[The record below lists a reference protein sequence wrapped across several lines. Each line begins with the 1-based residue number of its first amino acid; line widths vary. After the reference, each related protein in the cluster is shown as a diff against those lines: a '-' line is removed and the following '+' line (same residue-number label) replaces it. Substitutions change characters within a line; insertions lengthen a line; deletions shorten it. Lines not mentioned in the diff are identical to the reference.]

1 MEKRLF
7 TSECVTNGHPD
18 KVADS
23 ISDAI
28 LDACLAQDPHS
39 RVACETMVTTDF
51 CIICGEITTKAT
63 VDYAAV
69 AREAI
74 RKIGYVYPGDGFD
87 ADTVEI
93 QCRIHTQS
101 ADIALGTN
109 DEVGGAGDQGM
120 MFGGACTQTPELMP
134 LPAALSRALCSRLT
148 QCVHETDLLRPD
160 GKTQVTVEFD
170 EQGNVVGID
179 TVVVS
184 VMHSADFAIEALRKY
199 VRENVIAPVLERYG
213 FHIENVAHIHINP
226 TGNFVIGGPNGDT
239 GLTGRKIIVDTYGG
253 YFSHGGGAFSGKDP
267 TKVDRSAAYMAR
279 YMAKNLVAAGLA
291 TKVQVQLAY
300 AIGVAQ
306 PVSLRVDSYGTGK
319 ISDEKMTELLRETC
333 DMTPAGIIR
342 KLDLRRP
349 IYADTAAHGH
359 FGIESRPWEQ
369 TDTGGQAAPAFRN
382 LKKTAGKGKS
392 PSLYF
397 SGSTAQ
403 MPKCSKHLYRV
414 MTGSRKLISFQYPP
428 RGIYSKFHRLPP
440 VRRVFLHLFPRWS
453 SSTLWWSYY
462 S

>member
-1 MEKRLF
+1 MEKRFF

-28 LDACLAQDPHS
+28 LDACLAQDPDS

-51 CIICGEITTKAT
+51 CLICGEITTKAR
-63 VDYAAV
+63 VDYQAV

-101 ADIALGTN
+101 ADIAMGTN
-109 DEVGGAGDQGM
+109 DQVGGAGDQGM

-134 LPAALSRALCSRLT
+134 LPIALARALSNQLT
-148 QCVHETDLLRPD
+148 ACIHSTDLLRAD

-170 EQGNVVGID
+170 EKGSVVGIE

-184 VMHSADFAIEALRKY
+184 VMHSADFAMEELRAY
-199 VRENVIAPVLERYG
+199 VRQNVIAPALAKYG
-213 FHIENVAHIHINP
+213 FRLEDVKHIFINP

-267 TKVDRSAAYMAR
+267 TKVDRSGAYLAR

-291 TKVQVQLAY
+291 SQVQVQLAY
-300 AIGVAQ
+300 AIGVAE
-306 PVSLRVDSYGTGK
+306 PVSVRVESFGTGV
-319 ISDEKMTELLRETC
+319 IPEEKMTELLRKTV

-342 KLDLRRP
+342 RFDLRRP
-349 IYADTAAHGH
+349 IYAPTAAMGH
-359 FGIESRPWEQ
+359 FGVEGLPWEK
-369 TDTGGQAAPAFRN
+369 TDLAPT
-382 LKKTAGKGKS
+382 LKKLAG
-392 PSLYF
+392 
-397 SGSTAQ
+397 
-403 MPKCSKHLYRV
+403 
-414 MTGSRKLISFQYPP
+414 I
-428 RGIYSKFHRLPP
+428 
-440 VRRVFLHLFPRWS
+440 
-453 SSTLWWSYY
+453 
-462 S
+462 

>member
-28 LDACLAQDPHS
+28 LDACLAQDPGS

-51 CIICGEITTKAT
+51 CLICGEITTKAV

-74 RKIGYVYPGDGFD
+74 RHIGYVYPGDGFD

-134 LPAALSRALCSRLT
+134 LPVALARALCNRLT
-148 QCVHETDLLRPD
+148 QCIHSNDLLRAD
-160 GKTQVTVEFD
+160 GKTQVSVEYAED
-170 EQGNVVGID
+170 GSVIGID

-184 VMHSADFAIEALRKY
+184 VMHSVDFEIEELRKY
-199 VRENVIAPVLERYG
+199 IRQGVIAPVLESYG
-213 FHIENVAHIHINP
+213 FKLEEVANIHINP

-267 TKVDRSAAYMAR
+267 TKVDRSGAYMAR

-291 TKVQVQLAY
+291 TQVQVQLAY
-300 AIGVAQ
+300 AIGVAE
-306 PVSLRVDSYGTGK
+306 PVSVRVDSYGTGR
-319 ISDEKMTELLRETC
+319 IADEEMTALLRKTC
-333 DMTPAGIIR
+333 DLTPGGIIR

-349 IYADTAAHGH
+349 IYAPTAEYGH
-359 FGIESRPWEQ
+359 FGVADRPWEQ
-369 TDTGGQAAPAFRN
+369 TDLAEQ
-382 LKKTAGKGKS
+382 LKALAG
-392 PSLYF
+392 
-397 SGSTAQ
+397 
-403 MPKCSKHLYRV
+403 V
-414 MTGSRKLISFQYPP
+414 
-428 RGIYSKFHRLPP
+428 
-440 VRRVFLHLFPRWS
+440 
-453 SSTLWWSYY
+453 
-462 S
+462 

>member
-18 KVADS
+18 KVADA

-28 LDACLAQDPHS
+28 LDACLAQDPQS

-51 CIICGEITTKAT
+51 CMICGEITTCAV
-63 VDYAAV
+63 VDYASV

-74 RKIGYVYPGDGFD
+74 RAIGYTHKGDGFD

-109 DEVGGAGDQGM
+109 EEVGGAGDQGM

-134 LPAALSRALCSRLT
+134 LPAALSRALCNRLT
-148 QCVHETDLLRPD
+148 ACVKENDLLRPD
-160 GKTQVTVEFD
+160 GKTQVSVEFD
-170 EQGNVVGID
+170 DQGNVVGID

-184 VMHSADFAIEALRKY
+184 IMHSAAFPMEELRTY
-199 VRENVIAPVLERYG
+199 IREQVIAPVLERYG
-213 FHIENVAHIHINP
+213 FDIAKVCHVFINP

-291 TKVQVQLAY
+291 SQVQVQLAY
-300 AIGVAQ
+300 AIGVAE
-306 PVSLRVDSYGTGK
+306 PVSIRVDSYGTGK
-319 ISDEKMTELLRETC
+319 VSDEKMVELLRKTC
-333 DMTPAGIIR
+333 DMTPGGIIR
-342 KLDLRRP
+342 KLDLRKP
-349 IYADTAAHGH
+349 VYASTAAKGH
-359 FGIESRPWEQ
+359 FGVEGKTWEQ
-369 TDTGGQAAPAFRN
+369 TDLAET
-382 LKKTAGKGKS
+382 L
-392 PSLYF
+392 
-397 SGSTAQ
+397 
-403 MPKCSKHLYRV
+403 
-414 MTGSRKLISFQYPP
+414 RKLS
-428 RGIYSKFHRLPP
+428 GI
-440 VRRVFLHLFPRWS
+440 
-453 SSTLWWSYY
+453 
-462 S
+462 

>member
-28 LDACLAQDPHS
+28 LDACLAQDPGS

-51 CIICGEITTKAT
+51 CLICGEITTKAV
-63 VDYAAV
+63 VDYPAV

-74 RKIGYVYPGDGFD
+74 RQIGYTYPGDGFD

-134 LPAALSRALCSRLT
+134 LPIALARALCNRLT
-148 QCVHETDLLRPD
+148 ECIHSNDLLRAD
-160 GKTQVTVEFD
+160 GKTQVSVEYD
-170 EQGNVVGID
+170 ENGKVIGID

-184 VMHSADFAIEALRKY
+184 VMHSADFAIEELRKY
-199 VRENVIAPVLERYG
+199 IKAGVIAPVLESYG
-213 FHIENVAHIHINP
+213 FDIANVPHIHINP
-226 TGNFVIGGPNGDT
+226 TGSFVIGGPNGDT

-267 TKVDRSAAYMAR
+267 TKVDRSAAYIAR

-291 TKVQVQLAY
+291 TQVQVQLAY
-300 AIGVAQ
+300 AIGVAE
-306 PVSLRVDSYGTGK
+306 PVSVRVDSYGTGVV
-319 ISDEKMTELLRETC
+319 SDEKMTQLLRATV
-333 DMTPAGIIR
+333 DLTPGGIIR
-342 KLDLRRP
+342 KLQLRRP
-349 IYADTAAHGH
+349 IYAPTAAVGH
-359 FGIESRPWEQ
+359 FGVEGRPWEE
-369 TDTGGQAAPAFRN
+369 TDIADKLRE
-382 LKKTAGKGKS
+382 LAG
-392 PSLYF
+392 
-397 SGSTAQ
+397 
-403 MPKCSKHLYRV
+403 
-414 MTGSRKLISFQYPP
+414 I
-428 RGIYSKFHRLPP
+428 
-440 VRRVFLHLFPRWS
+440 
-453 SSTLWWSYY
+453 
-462 S
+462 

>member
-18 KVADS
+18 KVAAS

-28 LDACLAQDPHS
+28 LDACLAQDSGS

-51 CIICGEITTKAT
+51 CLICGEITTKAV

-74 RKIGYVYPGDGFD
+74 RQIGYVYPGDGFD

-134 LPAALSRALCSRLT
+134 LPVALARALCNRLT
-148 QCVHETDLLRPD
+148 ECIHSNDLLRAD
-160 GKTQVTVEFD
+160 GKTQVSVEYGED
-170 EQGNVVGID
+170 GSVIGID

-184 VMHSADFAIEALRKY
+184 VMHSADFAIEELRKY
-199 VRENVIAPVLERYG
+199 IRQGVIAPVLEKYG
-213 FHIENVAHIHINP
+213 FSIENVPHIHINP

-267 TKVDRSAAYMAR
+267 TKVDRSGAYMAR

-291 TKVQVQLAY
+291 TQVQVQLAD
-300 AIGVAQ
+300 AIGVAE
-306 PVSLRVDSYGTGK
+306 PVSVRVDSYGTGK
-319 ISDEKMTELLRETC
+319 IADEQMTALLRQVC
-333 DMTPAGIIR
+333 DLTPGGIIR

-349 IYADTAAHGH
+349 IYAPTAAVGH
-359 FGIESRPWEQ
+359 FGVEGRPWEQ
-369 TDTGGQAAPAFRN
+369 TDIADK
-382 LKKTAGKGKS
+382 LKELAG
-392 PSLYF
+392 
-397 SGSTAQ
+397 
-403 MPKCSKHLYRV
+403 
-414 MTGSRKLISFQYPP
+414 I
-428 RGIYSKFHRLPP
+428 
-440 VRRVFLHLFPRWS
+440 
-453 SSTLWWSYY
+453 
-462 S
+462 

>member
-28 LDACLAQDPHS
+28 LDACLAQDPGS
-39 RVACETMVTTDF
+39 RVACETMVTTNF
-51 CIICGEITTKAT
+51 CLICGEITTKAV

-74 RKIGYVYPGDGFD
+74 RAIGYTHAGDGFD

-109 DEVGGAGDQGM
+109 DAVGGAGDQGM

-134 LPAALSRALCSRLT
+134 LPAALSRALANRLT
-148 QCVHETDLLRPD
+148 QCVFSNDLLRPD
-160 GKTQVTVEFD
+160 GKTQVSVEYD
-170 EQGNVVGID
+170 EQGNVVGVD

-184 VMHSADFAIEALRKY
+184 IMHSADFDITELRRY
-199 VRENVIAPVLERYG
+199 IREGVIAPVLKDYG
-213 FHIENVAHIHINP
+213 FDIENVPHIHINP

-291 TKVQVQLAY
+291 SRVQVQLAY

-306 PVSLRVDSYGTGK
+306 PVSLRVDSYGTGV
-319 ISDEKMTELLRETC
+319 IDDEKMTELLRKTC

-342 KLDLRRP
+342 KLNLRQP
-349 IYADTAAHGH
+349 IYASTAAKGH
-359 FGIESRPWEQ
+359 FGVADRPWEA
-369 TDTGGQAAPAFRN
+369 TDLAPI
-382 LKKTAGKGKS
+382 LKELAD
-392 PSLYF
+392 
-397 SGSTAQ
+397 
-403 MPKCSKHLYRV
+403 V
-414 MTGSRKLISFQYPP
+414 
-428 RGIYSKFHRLPP
+428 
-440 VRRVFLHLFPRWS
+440 
-453 SSTLWWSYY
+453 
-462 S
+462 

>member
-28 LDACLAQDPHS
+28 LDACLAQDPGS
-39 RVACETMVTTDF
+39 RVACETMVTTNF
-51 CIICGEITTKAT
+51 CLICGEITTTAV

-69 AREAI
+69 ARETI
-74 RKIGYVYPGDGFD
+74 RKIGYTNPADEFC

-120 MFGGACTQTPELMP
+120 MFGGACNETPELMP
-134 LPAALSRALCSRLT
+134 LPAALSRALALRLT
-148 QCVHETDLLRPD
+148 ECVESNDLLRPD
-160 GKTQVTVEFD
+160 GKTQVTIAYD
-170 EQGNVVGID
+170 ENGKVLGVD

-184 VMHSADFAIEALRKY
+184 IMHSADFEMEELRRY
-199 VRENVIAPVLERYG
+199 IREGVIAPVLERYG
-213 FHIENVAHIHINP
+213 FKLEDVEHIHINP

-267 TKVDRSAAYMAR
+267 TKVDRSAAYIAR

-291 TKVQVQLAY
+291 DKVQVQLAY
-300 AIGVAQ
+300 AIGVAE

-319 ISDEKMTELLRETC
+319 ISDEAMTTLLRKTC
-333 DMTPAGIIR
+333 DLTPAGIIR
-342 KLDLRRP
+342 KLTLRTP
-349 IYADTAAHGH
+349 IYGTTALKGH
-359 FGIESRPWEQ
+359 FGVADKPWEN
-369 TDTGGQAAPAFRN
+369 TDLAET
-382 LKKTAGKGKS
+382 LK
-392 PSLYF
+392 
-397 SGSTAQ
+397 
-403 MPKCSKHLYRV
+403 
-414 MTGSRKLISFQYPP
+414 
-428 RGIYSKFHRLPP
+428 
-440 VRRVFLHLFPRWS
+440 
-453 SSTLWWSYY
+453 TLAN
-462 S
+462 

>member
-28 LDACLAQDPHS
+28 LDACLAQDPNS
-39 RVACETMVTTDF
+39 RVACETMVTTDL
-51 CIICGEITTKAT
+51 CLICGEITTKAV
-63 VDYAAV
+63 VDYPAV
-69 AREAI
+69 ARQAI

-93 QCRIHTQS
+93 QCHIHTQS
-101 ADIALGTN
+101 VDIAMGTN
-109 DEVGGAGDQGM
+109 DQVGGAGDQGM

-134 LPAALSRALCSRLT
+134 MPIALARALSNRLSE
-148 QCVHETDLLRPD
+148 CIRSTDLLRAD
-160 GKTQVTVEFD
+160 GKTQATVEFD
-170 EQGNVVGID
+170 EQGNVVGVD

-184 VMHSADFAIEALRKY
+184 VMHSQDFEIEALRAYIAK
-199 VRENVIAPVLERYG
+199 EVIAPVLAKYG
-213 FHIENVAHIHINP
+213 FRMEDVKHIFINP

-267 TKVDRSAAYMAR
+267 TKVDRSAAYLAR

-300 AIGVAQ
+300 AIGVAE
-306 PVSLRVDSYGTGK
+306 PVSVRVDSFGTGV
-319 ISDEKMTELLRETC
+319 IPEEQMTELLRKTV

-342 KLDLRRP
+342 RFDLRRP
-349 IYADTAAHGH
+349 IYAATAANGH
-359 FGIESRPWEQ
+359 FGVEDRPWEK
-369 TDTGGQAAPAFRN
+369 TDLADE
-382 LKKTAGKGKS
+382 LKA
-392 PSLYF
+392 L
-397 SGSTAQ
+397 
-403 MPKCSKHLYRV
+403 V
-414 MTGSRKLISFQYPP
+414 
-428 RGIYSKFHRLPP
+428 
-440 VRRVFLHLFPRWS
+440 
-453 SSTLWWSYY
+453 
-462 S
+462 

>member
-18 KVADS
+18 KVADA

-28 LDACLAQDPHS
+28 LDACLQQDPNS
-39 RVACETMVTTDF
+39 RVACETMVTTNF
-51 CIICGEITTKAT
+51 CVICGEITTKAV
-63 VDYAAV
+63 VDYAAI

-74 RKIGYVYPGDGFD
+74 RAIGYVYPGDGFD

-109 DEVGGAGDQGM
+109 DAVGGAGDQGM
-120 MFGGACTQTPELMP
+120 MFGGACDQTPELMP
-134 LPAALSRALCSRLT
+134 LPIALARSLCNRLT
-148 QCVHETDLLRPD
+148 ECVHSTDLLRPD
-160 GKTQVTVEFD
+160 GKTQVTVEYD
-170 EQGNVVGID
+170 ENGNAIGID

-184 VMHSADFAIEALRKY
+184 VMHSAGFQMEELRRY
-199 VRENVIAPVLERYG
+199 IREGVIAPVLARYG
-213 FHIENVAHIHINP
+213 FDISDVAHIHINP

-291 TKVQVQLAY
+291 KQVQVQLAY

-306 PVSLRVDSYGTGK
+306 PVSVRVDSYGTG
-319 ISDEKMTELLRETC
+319 ILSDERLTQLLRQTC
-333 DMTPAGIIR
+333 DLTPAGIIA
-342 KLDLRRP
+342 KLRLRPP
-349 IYADTAAHGH
+349 IYAPTAAVGH
-359 FGIESRPWEQ
+359 FGVEDRPWEQ
-369 TDTGGQAAPAFRN
+369 TDLAET
-382 LKKTAGKGKS
+382 LKELAK
-392 PSLYF
+392 
-397 SGSTAQ
+397 
-403 MPKCSKHLYRV
+403 
-414 MTGSRKLISFQYPP
+414 
-428 RGIYSKFHRLPP
+428 
-440 VRRVFLHLFPRWS
+440 
-453 SSTLWWSYY
+453 
-462 S
+462 

>member
-7 TSECVTNGHPD
+7 TSECVTCGHPD
-18 KVADS
+18 KVADA

-28 LDACLAQDPHS
+28 LDACLAQDASS

-51 CIICGEITTKAT
+51 CLICGEITTKAK
-63 VDYAAV
+63 VDYKAV

-120 MFGGACTQTPELMP
+120 MFGGACNQTPELMP
-134 LPAALSRALCSRLT
+134 LPIALSRALANRLT
-148 QCVHETDLLRPD
+148 ECVRSNDLLRAD
-160 GKTQVTVEFD
+160 GKTQVSVEYG
-170 EQGNVVGID
+170 ENSKVIGID

-184 VMHSADFAIEALRKY
+184 IMHAAEFEIEELRKY
-199 VRENVIAPVLERYG
+199 VREGVIAPVLASYG
-213 FHIENVAHIHINP
+213 FDIADVPHIHINP

-267 TKVDRSAAYMAR
+267 TKVDRSGAYMAR

-291 TKVQVQLAY
+291 DQVQVQLAY
-300 AIGVAQ
+300 AIGVAE
-306 PVSLRVDSYGTGK
+306 PVSVRVESYGTGK
-319 ISDEKMTELLRETC
+319 IADEKMTELLRKTC
-333 DMTPAGIIR
+333 DLTPAGIIR

-349 IYADTAAHGH
+349 IYAPTAGEGH
-359 FGIESRPWEQ
+359 FGVEDRPWEQ
-369 TDTGGQAAPAFRN
+369 TDIAEK
-382 LKKTAGKGKS
+382 LKELAG
-392 PSLYF
+392 
-397 SGSTAQ
+397 
-403 MPKCSKHLYRV
+403 
-414 MTGSRKLISFQYPP
+414 I
-428 RGIYSKFHRLPP
+428 
-440 VRRVFLHLFPRWS
+440 
-453 SSTLWWSYY
+453 
-462 S
+462 

>member
-28 LDACLAQDPHS
+28 LDACLAQDPGS

-51 CIICGEITTKAT
+51 CIICGEITTKAV
-63 VDYAAV
+63 VDYEAV

-87 ADTVEI
+87 ADSVEI

-109 DEVGGAGDQGM
+109 DAVGGAGDQGM

-134 LPAALSRALCSRLT
+134 LAAALSRALCNRLT
-148 QCVHETDLLRPD
+148 ECIRSTDLLRPD

-170 EQGNVVGID
+170 GQGNVAGID

-184 VMHSADFAIEALRKY
+184 VMHSADFEMAELRRY
-199 VRENVIAPVLERYG
+199 IREGVIAPVLQRYG
-213 FHIENVAHIHINP
+213 FDIADVAHIYINP
-226 TGNFVIGGPNGDT
+226 TGKFVIGGPNGDT

-291 TKVQVQLAY
+291 TQVQVQLAY
-300 AIGVAQ
+300 AIGVAE
-306 PVSLRVDSYGTGK
+306 PVSVRVESYGTGK
-319 ISDEKMTELLRETC
+319 ISDEEMTALLRKTC
-333 DMTPAGIIR
+333 DLTPGGIIR
-342 KLDLRRP
+342 KLNLRRP
-349 IYADTAAHGH
+349 IYGPTASMGH
-359 FGIESRPWEQ
+359 FGVEDRPWEQ
-369 TDTGGQAAPAFRN
+369 TDLAET
-382 LKKTAGKGKS
+382 LKKMAN
-392 PSLYF
+392 
-397 SGSTAQ
+397 
-403 MPKCSKHLYRV
+403 
-414 MTGSRKLISFQYPP
+414 
-428 RGIYSKFHRLPP
+428 
-440 VRRVFLHLFPRWS
+440 
-453 SSTLWWSYY
+453 
-462 S
+462 